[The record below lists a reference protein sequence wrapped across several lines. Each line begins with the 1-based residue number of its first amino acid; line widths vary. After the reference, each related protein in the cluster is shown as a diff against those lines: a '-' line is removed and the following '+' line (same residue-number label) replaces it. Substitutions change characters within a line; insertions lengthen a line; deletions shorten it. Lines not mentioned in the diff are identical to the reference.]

1 MRVFSPDINCKISY
15 TPQIWKEGKIIW
27 KHSQWKGN
35 HGVEILM
42 LTFIYHHLH
51 PKILCGMK
59 REKTK
64 AKFISMS
71 SINLEVYP
79 NILYHLNLQISK
91 KNRIEFSKTIFFVK
105 WNKIYPV
112 VEIFL
117 KSTLKLTN

>member
-1 MRVFSPDINCKISY
+1 
-15 TPQIWKEGKIIW
+15 
-27 KHSQWKGN
+27 
-35 HGVEILM
+35 M

-105 WNKIYPV
+105 WNK
-112 VEIFL
+112 L
-117 KSTLKLTN
+117 GTL

>member
-91 KNRIEFSKTIFFVK
+91 EK
-105 WNKIYPV
+105 
-112 VEIFL
+112 
-117 KSTLKLTN
+117 